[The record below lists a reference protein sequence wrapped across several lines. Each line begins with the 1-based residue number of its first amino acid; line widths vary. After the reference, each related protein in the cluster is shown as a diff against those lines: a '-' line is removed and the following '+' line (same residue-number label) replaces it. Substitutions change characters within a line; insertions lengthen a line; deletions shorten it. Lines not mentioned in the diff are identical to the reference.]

1 METSTPETNSL
12 QEVKPETDMN
22 SDDLSPEEQLFYSS
36 IKPTLN
42 AMLEDPPPE
51 TVNKIINYSKSV

>member
-12 QEVKPETDMN
+12 QEVKPETEIN
-22 SDDLSPEEQLFYSS
+22 GDDLSPEEQLFYSS

-42 AMLEDPPPE
+42 AMLEDPHPE